1 MPKRRILVKITDT
14 IPIVRIR
21 KNGFSLEPF
30 VYGCQLYENGC
41 RCSHSM
47 DVYKNRGDINE
58 DWHTWITVPKKN

>member
-30 VYGCQLYENGC
+30 VYGC
-41 RCSHSM
+41 
-47 DVYKNRGDINE
+47 
-58 DWHTWITVPKKN
+58 

>member
-30 VYGCQLYENGC
+30 KLRDMSRQFQQNY
-41 RCSHSM
+41 
-47 DVYKNRGDINE
+47 
-58 DWHTWITVPKKN
+58 PK